1 METIVTIIS
10 GLVIICLLGTM
21 LYATKAIKAQRAK
34 NMEERQRNLT
44 RAGIFFVGYLLLNV
58 IRLLAVNNFQ

>member
-1 METIVTIIS
+1 METIITIIS

-21 LYATKAIKAQRAK
+21 LHATRAMKAQRAK

-44 RAGIFFVGYLLLNV
+44 RAGIFFAAYLLLNV
-58 IRLLAVNNFQ
+58 IRLIAANNFQ